1 MLLRTQL
8 EEKEQ
13 VITELQNS
21 VSELRSH
28 LRLVQRESE
37 SWQARATSLS
47 EEKEKMVAGMEDGQ
61 HPILE
66 HMDQVVGKLRQ
77 VCLSCL
83 CCSLSPFF

>member
-66 HMDQVVGKLRQ
+66 HMEQVVGKLRQ
-77 VCLSCL
+77 VCFSCL